1 MIAASPSPRP
11 VVVLKIG
18 GSILTDLDS
27 YARAAR
33 FVARRHEDE
42 PGVTFVVVVSA
53 QQGDT
58 DAMLETAHGLAP
70 QPDPAMVDLLW
81 STGELRSVALLTLAL
96 HSQSVRATGANV
108 HQTGLVATGGPGSPR
123 PTVEP
128 FKLRALLAGHEVV
141 VVPGFLACGG
151 GNRVVSLGR
160 GGSDL
165 TAVVLATA
173 LGALRCELIKDVGGY
188 FAADPKVDPTA
199 NHLPELDYDRS
210 LAMADA
216 GCGLVQRAALETA
229 RAHSLRIVVRA
240 IDTAHATVLSEAAH
254 AAILKTRS

>member
-1 MIAASPSPRP
+1 VIAASTSRRP
-11 VVVLKIG
+11 LVVLKIG

-33 FVARRHEDE
+33 FVARRHEHE
-42 PGVTFVVVVSA
+42 PAVSFVVVVSA

-58 DAMLETAHGLAP
+58 DAMQATAQRLASE
-70 QPDPAMVDLLW
+70 PDPAMVDLLW

-96 HSQSVRATGANV
+96 QSLGVRATGANV
-108 HQTGLVATGGPGSPR
+108 HQAGLVAADRTGTSRAVVHPL
-123 PTVEP
+123 
-128 FKLRALLAGHEVV
+128 KLRALLAAHEVV
-141 VVPGFLACGG
+141 VVPGFLACAGD
-151 GNRVVSLGR
+151 RVVSLGR
-160 GGSDL
+160 GASDL
-165 TAVVLATA
+165 TAVVLAAA

-188 FAADPKVDPTA
+188 YVADPKFDPAA

-229 RAHSLRIVVRA
+229 RTHGLRIIVRA
-240 IDTAHATVLSEAAH
+240 IDTAHATVLSAAAP
-254 AAILKTRS
+254 AAVLKTRS